1 MSKSLKPSHIR
12 VLMDIGHPAHEDKF
26 TSHSDPNIRA
36 KVASYSRKKSTLD
49 KLVNDP
55 DENVRANVAARQN
68 IGHLDKL
75 IKDPSA
81 RVRKAV
87 AGYGSPNHAKELLND
102 KNEDV
107 RKTAKT
113 SVDFY
118 KRSPN
123 LVKEWDEADKDEVP
137 NYGDPDF

>member
-1 MSKSLKPSHIR
+1 MSKDLKPSHIK

-26 TSHSDPNIRA
+26 TSHKDPSIRA

-49 KLVNDP
+49 KLVKDP
-55 DENVRANVAARQN
+55 DEKVRANVAARQN

-75 IKDPSA
+75 IKDPSEH
-81 RVRKAV
+81 VRNAV
-87 AGYGSPNHAKELLND
+87 AGYGSPKHAQALLND
-102 KNEDV
+102 KSETV
-107 RKTAKT
+107 RRTAKT
-113 SVDFY
+113 SADFY

-137 NYGDPDF
+137 NYGEGDF